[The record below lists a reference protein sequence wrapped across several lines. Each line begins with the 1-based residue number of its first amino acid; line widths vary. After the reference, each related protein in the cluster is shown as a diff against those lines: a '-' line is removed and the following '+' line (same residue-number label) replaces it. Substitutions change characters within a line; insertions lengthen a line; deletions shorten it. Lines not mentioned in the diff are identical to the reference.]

1 MTDNK
6 IIGAFKR
13 LLTMTLALVMVLG
26 AAMPLMT
33 QESYAAFTGK
43 KGSKYTVYDGGQ
55 IRYGSGEGGY
65 SNSRKCDLGDD
76 LGSRYSYCVQPA
88 KLSPG
93 TGTVTVDKVIDDDD
107 DKGKWNALR
116 NIIYYSPSYPGYD
129 NNVTNI
135 RSKYYTG
142 TFSTD
147 WGIAH
152 LALSYV
158 YAGRP
163 SDMATFGGTHASD
176 LGSVW
181 TKAKKLGD
189 ELYQAD
195 SERDEAVPASFKV
208 FICYMSGVQDMIVG
222 YLEAP
227 GHANMKKL
235 SNRTSITDD
244 NNCYYLGDAEY
255 TVYDSSGKAVEYL
268 YTNGNGESNTVDL
281 MEGTYTVK
289 ETYAPPGYARD
300 PETYTIKIVSDETT
314 QRLLSCSELLGVKML
329 DHIIVGGETGNM
341 LSFKGIGLLDQLRPT
356 RSVWER

>member
-26 AAMPLMT
+26 ASMPLMT

-76 LGSRYSYCVQPA
+76 LGSRYSYCVQPS

-158 YAGRP
+158 
-163 SDMATFGGTHASD
+163 FGG
-176 LGSVW
+176 
-181 TKAKKLGD
+181 
-189 ELYQAD
+189 
-195 SERDEAVPASFKV
+195 
-208 FICYMSGVQDMIVG
+208 
-222 YLEAP
+222 
-227 GHANMKKL
+227 
-235 SNRTSITDD
+235 
-244 NNCYYLGDAEY
+244 
-255 TVYDSSGKAVEYL
+255 
-268 YTNGNGESNTVDL
+268 
-281 MEGTYTVK
+281 
-289 ETYAPPGYARD
+289 
-300 PETYTIKIVSDETT
+300 
-314 QRLLSCSELLGVKML
+314 
-329 DHIIVGGETGNM
+329 
-341 LSFKGIGLLDQLRPT
+341 
-356 RSVWER
+356 